1 MSKVLLLEPQK
12 ILQQA
17 ITLALF
23 PEHEVEVRE
32 SVDRTGLNS
41 LEDYELIIVDG
52 AALREVG
59 ALSSEVTAALQ
70 NCNIPTLWIE
80 EEESAEIPKRDK
92 LLVLKK
98 PIERDILHRNL
109 ASLLGSMR
117 PAKAESK
124 AKAARSNEQESF
136 EFIELVDVVDDQTS
150 QRREQQGS
158 KRSK

>member
-1 MSKVLLLEPQK
+1 MSRVLLVEPHK

-23 PEHEVEVRE
+23 PEHEIEVRG

-52 AALREVG
+52 AALREIK
-59 ALSSEVTAALQ
+59 ALTSEVTMALQ
-70 NCNIPTLWIE
+70 NSSIPTLWIE
-80 EEESAEIPKRDK
+80 EEESAGVPKRDK

-98 PIERDILHRNL
+98 PIERDTLHKNV
-109 ASLLGSMR
+109 ASLLGSKR

-124 AKAARSNEQESF
+124 AKAARGNEQESF

-150 QRREQQGS
+150 QKREEQRS

>member
-1 MSKVLLLEPQK
+1 MSKVLLVEPQK

-23 PEHEVEVRE
+23 PEHEVDVRG
-32 SVDRTGLNS
+32 SVDRTGLGA

-52 AALREVG
+52 AALREVE
-59 ALSSEVTAALQ
+59 ALSTEVTAALQ

-80 EEESAEIPKRDK
+80 EQESAEIPKRDK

-98 PIERDILHRNL
+98 PIERDTLHRNL
-109 ASLLGSMR
+109 VSLLGSKR

-124 AKAARSNEQESF
+124 PKTAPVNEQESF
-136 EFIELVDVVDDQTS
+136 EFIELVDVVEDQTS
-150 QRREQQGS
+150 QASGQQPA